1 MASSDSRKNGLLVA
15 YDALAAPGTAVNLVA
30 DLLEEGF
37 LRHSPLGGEVLL
49 FEHRGR
55 ALGRTLTGGDGR
67 ALISFTPKRVG
78 VETVSVRLAESRR
91 VAAQEATA
99 GIFVWD
105 RRRPI
110 VIVSAKALMPL
121 PRKPAV
127 DLPLPR
133 SGATLQNPDGGAV
146 HALAAVAKRVHVLYV
161 IAGDRLELPEVRR
174 WVNGYRLPP
183 GPVFLLK
190 PGPAGLSYEVDRRR
204 QEGWTN
210 IRGGLVVAADEA
222 KALVEKGLKAVVPP
236 TASSQE
242 KWPEKAVTA
251 KDWTEVARHLA
262 S

>member
-1 MASSDSRKNGLLVA
+1 MASSNSRKNGLLVA

-55 ALGRTLTGGDGR
+55 TLGRALTGGDGR
-67 ALISFTPKRVG
+67 ALISFTPKGVG
-78 VETVSVRLAESRR
+78 EETVSVRLAESRR
-91 VAAQEATA
+91 VAAQETTA
-99 GIFVWD
+99 GIFAWD

-110 VIVSAKALMPL
+110 VIVSAKALMPM
-121 PRKPAV
+121 
-127 DLPLPR
+127 PR
-133 SGATLQNPDGGAV
+133 SGATLQNPDGGAIQ
-146 HALAAVAKRVHVLYV
+146 ALAAVAKRVHVIYV

-174 WVNGYRLPP
+174 WMNGHRLPS

-190 PGPAGLSYEVDRRR
+190 PGPAGLAYEVDRRR

-210 IRGGLVVAADEA
+210 IRGGLVIAADEA

-236 TASSQE
+236 TASSQG

-251 KDWTEVARHLA
+251 KDWTEVAKHLA

>member
-1 MASSDSRKNGLLVA
+1 MASSDSRKNGFLVA
-15 YDALAAPGTAVNLVA
+15 YDALAAPGAAVNLVA

-37 LRHSPLGGEVLL
+37 LRHAPLGGEVLF

-67 ALISFTPKRVG
+67 ALISFTPKGLG

-99 GIFVWD
+99 RIFVWD

-110 VIVSAKALMPL
+110 VIVSVKALMPS
-121 PRKPAV
+121 PSKPAV
-127 DLPLPR
+127 GLPLPR
-133 SGATLQNPDGGAV
+133 PGVTLPNPESGAVQ
-146 HALAAVAKRVHVLYV
+146 ALAAVAKRVHVIYT
-161 IAGDRLELPEVRR
+161 IAGDRLELPAVRR
-174 WVNGYRLPP
+174 WASGHRLPP

-236 TASSQE
+236 TASSRE
-242 KWPEKAVTA
+242 KWPEKAVTTN
-251 KDWTEVARHLA
+251 DWTEAPRHLA